1 MLLLRTQFVVAAF
14 RSTNS
19 RGIKDLD
26 VHPFKHPKG
35 QCSNVDLMKRSGRSS
50 PKTHP
55 VETKVAEDNSIV
67 TLSYHAH
74 IRYQLLPNV
83 KNPPQVTDHSPQPS
97 SSSVTS
103 VRHGGW
109 NGWSE
114 TYVDKGQYIIHTLRY
129 SFK

>member
-1 MLLLRTQFVVAAF
+1 MLLLRTQFLVAAF

-19 RGIKDLD
+19 RGHKDLD
-26 VHPFKHPKG
+26 VFPFKHAKG

-50 PKTHP
+50 PETHP
-55 VETKVAEDNSIV
+55 VETKVAEDNSIA
-67 TLSYHAH
+67 TFSYHDH

-83 KNPPQVTDHSPQPS
+83 KNPPQVRNQSHQAS
-97 SSSVTS
+97 SSAVTS

-109 NGWSE
+109 NCWSE
-114 TYVDKGQYIIHTLRY
+114 TDVGKGQYIIHTFSY